1 MIKMQNKATSSPG
14 IFTFMKKS
22 VKRRESSIEVR
33 PQVAVQEVKN
43 LPAVQET
50 CVWSLGQE
58 DPLEKGMA
66 AHSSVL
72 VWRFPWVEEPG
83 GLQSM
88 GWQKVGHDSASN
100 FFHYLLEA
108 LIRFSHF
115 VLLKRATVLNM
126 PAHASLYLVWGYIW
140 LYLCSKQVL
149 KTKQNKQ
156 TNKKEIFNFG
166 KE

>member
-1 MIKMQNKATSSPG
+1 MD
-14 IFTFMKKS
+14 
-22 VKRRESSIEVR
+22 
-33 PQVAVQEVKN
+33 
-43 LPAVQET
+43 
-50 CVWSLGQE
+50 WE

-126 PAHASLYLVWGYIW
+126 PAHASLYLVWGYI
-140 LYLCSKQVL
+140 
-149 KTKQNKQ
+149 
-156 TNKKEIFNFG
+156 
-166 KE
+166 

>member
-1 MIKMQNKATSSPG
+1 MQ
-14 IFTFMKKS
+14 
-22 VKRRESSIEVR
+22 ESW
-33 PQVAVQEVKN
+33 VQ
-43 LPAVQET
+43 
-50 CVWSLGQE
+50 SLGRE

-126 PAHASLYLVWGYIW
+126 PAHASLYLVWGYI
-140 LYLCSKQVL
+140 
-149 KTKQNKQ
+149 
-156 TNKKEIFNFG
+156 
-166 KE
+166 